1 MLDEGVFPPGLTPIT
16 AGAFGVAFEVI
27 RRPGGNTFCTH
38 LLVGVT

>member
-1 MLDEGVFPPGLTPIT
+1 MLDWGVFPPGLTLIT

-27 RRPGGNTFCTH
+27 RRPGGNSLCTH